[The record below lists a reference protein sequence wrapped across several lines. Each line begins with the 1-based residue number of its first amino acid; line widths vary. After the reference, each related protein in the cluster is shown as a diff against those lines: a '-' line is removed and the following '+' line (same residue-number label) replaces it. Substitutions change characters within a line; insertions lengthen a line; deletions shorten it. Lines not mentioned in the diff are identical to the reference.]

1 MSGKLFVGG
10 LAWATNDES
19 LRAHFEQFGEVVD
32 AKVITLTNGMAL
44 DTFLV
49 QDSKGGPVNNKQSL
63 NKLWHRIEKVLYGE
77 LNPRKELE
85 GSIQRALPSRTR
97 VFKVP
102 PQVFVDNKASGTY
115 TVIEINGRDRVSL
128 LHDVTAALTDLSLQ
142 IASAHISTFGEG
154 VVDVFYVKDVFG
166 MKVTQESKIQQI
178 RERVLRAIDP
188 AVNTEEATHDVAAAE

>member
-1 MSGKLFVGG
+1 
-10 LAWATNDES
+10 
-19 LRAHFEQFGEVVD
+19 
-32 AKVITLTNGMAL
+32 
-44 DTFLV
+44 
-49 QDSKGGPVNNKQSL
+49 
-63 NKLWHRIEKVLYGE
+63 
-77 LNPRKELE
+77 
-85 GSIQRALPSRTR
+85 
-97 VFKVP
+97 VP